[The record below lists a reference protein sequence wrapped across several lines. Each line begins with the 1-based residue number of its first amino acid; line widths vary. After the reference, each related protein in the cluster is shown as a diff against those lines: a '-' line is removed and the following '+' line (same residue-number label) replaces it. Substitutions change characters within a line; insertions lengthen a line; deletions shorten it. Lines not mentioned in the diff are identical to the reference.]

1 MKNKIIDAATEL
13 FSRRGYYETSM
24 DDVAQQA
31 GVAKGSLYYHFKT
44 KSQLFCETA
53 LAGLQFITDRVRAI
67 TAQELPPMEIA
78 QQTLVLFADICL
90 DYVGMTDMIMNEMSA
105 GIDADV
111 LKTVRQAKWN
121 LLDEIVAI
129 LDEGIR
135 AQVIRPCD
143 SRSVAAAL
151 VSFVYAYCRRAGSP
165 AGAARESLSA
175 DICSVLL
182 RGLLI

>member
-1 MKNKIIDAATEL
+1 MKDKIIDAATEL
-13 FSRRGYYETSM
+13 FSRKGYYETSM

-53 LAGLQFITDRVRAI
+53 LAGLQYIADQVRNITNQD
-67 TAQELPPMEIA
+67 LPPLEIA
-78 QQTLVLFADICL
+78 QQILMLFVEICL
-90 DYVGMTDMIMNEMSA
+90 DSVGMTDMIMNEMSA

-111 LKTVRQAKWN
+111 LQTVRRAKLS
-121 LLDEIVAI
+121 LLDEIVQT

-135 AQVIRPCD
+135 VGAIRSCD
-143 SRSVAAAL
+143 SHNVAAAL
-151 VSFVYAYCRRAGSP
+151 ISFVYAYCRQAGNLT
-165 AGAARESLSA
+165 GEAREALAA